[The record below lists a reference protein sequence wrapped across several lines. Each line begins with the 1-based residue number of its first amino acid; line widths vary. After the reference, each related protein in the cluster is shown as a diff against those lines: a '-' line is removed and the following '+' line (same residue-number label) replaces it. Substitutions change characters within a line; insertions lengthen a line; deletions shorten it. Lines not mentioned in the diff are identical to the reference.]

1 MADTKVLRDGMM
13 TSEKTSSS
21 LAKPRW
27 RVGIDRSEVYGI
39 NRGGRGSEVG
49 DVLLEGVAAAR
60 R

>member
-1 MADTKVLRDGMM
+1 MAGRICGGGGG
-13 TSEKTSSS
+13 
-21 LAKPRW
+21 W